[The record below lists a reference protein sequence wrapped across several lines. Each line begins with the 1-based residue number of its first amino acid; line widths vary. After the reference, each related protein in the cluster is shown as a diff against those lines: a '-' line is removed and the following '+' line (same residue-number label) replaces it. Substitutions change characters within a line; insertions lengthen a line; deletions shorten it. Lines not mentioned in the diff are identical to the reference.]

1 MTQQN
6 IKSATTK
13 PTESSAKKT
22 RAAKKSATATA
33 VEAVL
38 EKATLAYFPLSRLVK
53 SPLQARKRPHTPED
67 IRDTAESIAGVG
79 LIQNLAGH
87 EMADGKIGVCAGG
100 GRLESLQLLHSEGRW
115 HSDQLVP
122 VRIVPEDMA
131 KAVSLTENGRRRDMH
146 PVEQI
151 QGFRELSEEGKTHAQ
166 IADLMGY
173 STRHVERSLR
183 LAGLAPSLLCL
194 LSEDRIQLDHCRALV
209 LADTHER
216 QEEIWESA
224 VSRSYGVPSPQTIR
238 GLVTSGEVKTSGSDL
253 FRFTGLE
260 AYLAEGGEL
269 RTDLFSDEN
278 EGWVDAVT
286 LERAALKKLSAL
298 AADIAKR
305 EGWQWSES
313 RLKQVETYGEDARA
327 YRHYPFPERVFT
339 AQQASRLA
347 EIETLMETASDD
359 ERVALD
365 AEMVVIHDAGEAS
378 AWPDATRKICG
389 VVVSLDH
396 GVIEIQRGLA
406 RITEEEAAAIEAR
419 NVAAMAAMTHGR
431 PPEEAD
437 EFPATLVKAMSCE
450 RTLAVQAALC
460 TQADMSVTL
469 LIWHLAKGLFTSGRG
484 DNDPSRVQ
492 LNDNQY
498 VLREKSISGENGR
511 AYRFLMEEKAR
522 WQARLPEDW
531 RHDMRW
537 LLAWTPEERNALLGF
552 MSALSVDGMQ
562 DREHSRTQRS
572 SLDGLEA
579 TMAFNLYDW
588 WQPTA
593 ENYFSRIGKTQICT
607 AMSEAGLTGK
617 ASDAEKMKKG
627 DAAVLAAEELAGRS
641 WLPAWMKPAVD
652 AREETTPDERAA

>member
-1 MTQQN
+1 MSQQN
-6 IKSATTK
+6 VKGATAK

-22 RAAKKSATATA
+22 CAAKKSATA

-173 STRHVERSLR
+173 STRHVERSLK

-253 FRFTGLE
+253 LRFTGLE
-260 AYLAEGGEL
+260 AYLVEGGEL

-286 LERAALKKLSAL
+286 RERAALKKLSAL

-347 EIETLMETASDD
+347 EIETLMETASAD
-359 ERVALD
+359 ERIAID

-406 RITEEEAAAIEAR
+406 RITEEEA
-419 NVAAMAAMTHGR
+419 
-431 PPEEAD
+431 D

-450 RTLAVQAALC
+450 RTLAVHAALC

-469 LIWHLAKGLFTSGRG
+469 LTWHLAKGVFTSGRG
-484 DNDPSRVQ
+484 SPDPSRVQ

-498 VLREKSISGENGR
+498 VLLEKSLSGENGR

-522 WQARLPEDW
+522 WEARLPDDW

-552 MSALSVDGMQ
+552 LSALSVDGQQ
-562 DREHSRTQRS
+562 DREHGRTQRS
-572 SLDGLEA
+572 SLDALESV
-579 TMAFNLYDW
+579 MGFSLYDW

-593 ENYFSRIGKTQICT
+593 ENYFSRIGKAQICA
-607 AMSEAGLTGK
+607 AMSGAGLTGK

-627 DAAVLAAEELAGRS
+627 DAAVLAAEELAANS
-641 WLPAWMKPAVD
+641 WLPAWMKPAAD
-652 AREETTPDERAA
+652 ASEEPTPGARAA

>member
-1 MTQQN
+1 M
-6 IKSATTK
+6 
-13 PTESSAKKT
+13 
-22 RAAKKSATATA
+22 
-33 VEAVL
+33 L

-173 STRHVERSLR
+173 STRHVERSLK

-253 FRFTGLE
+253 LRFTGLE
-260 AYLAEGGEL
+260 AYLVEGGEL

-286 LERAALKKLSAL
+286 RERAALKKLSAL

-347 EIETLMETASDD
+347 EIETLMETASAD
-359 ERVALD
+359 ERVAID

-406 RITEEEAAAIEAR
+406 RITEEEA
-419 NVAAMAAMTHGR
+419 
-431 PPEEAD
+431 D

-450 RTLAVQAALC
+450 RTLAVHAALC

-469 LIWHLAKGLFTSGRG
+469 LTWHLAKGVFTSGRG
-484 DNDPSRVQ
+484 SPDPSRVQ

-498 VLREKSISGENGR
+498 VLLEKSLSGENGR

-522 WQARLPEDW
+522 WEARLPDDW
-531 RHDMRW
+531 RW

-552 MSALSVDGMQ
+552 LSALSVDGQQ
-562 DREHSRTQRS
+562 DREHGRTQRS
-572 SLDGLEA
+572 SLDALKSVMG
-579 TMAFNLYDW
+579 FSLYDW

-593 ENYFSRIGKTQICT
+593 ENYFSRIGKAQICA
-607 AMSEAGLTGK
+607 AMSGAGLTGK

-627 DAAVLAAEELAGRS
+627 DAAVLAAEELAANS
-641 WLPAWMKPAVD
+641 WLPAWMKPAAD
-652 AREETTPDERAA
+652 ASEGTTPGARAA

>member
-1 MTQQN
+1 MSQQN
-6 IKSATTK
+6 VQGATTK

-22 RAAKKSATATA
+22 RAAKKSATA

-53 SPLQARKRPHTPED
+53 SPLQARRRPHTAED

-87 EMADGKIGVCAGG
+87 EMADGRIGICAGG
-100 GRLESLQLLHSEGRW
+100 GRLESLVLLQSEGRW
-115 HSDQLVP
+115 HPDQLVP
-122 VRIVPEDMA
+122 VRIVPQDMA
-131 KAVSLTENGRRRDMH
+131 RAVSLTENGRRRDMH
-146 PVEQI
+146 PAEQI
-151 QGFRELSEEGKTHAQ
+151 QGFRELSEEGKTNAQ

-173 STRHVERSLR
+173 STRHVERCMK

-194 LSEDRIQLDHCRALV
+194 LSEDRIQLDHCHALA

-224 VSRSYGVPSPQTIR
+224 VSRAYDVPSPQMIR
-238 GLVTSGEVKTSGSDL
+238 SLVTSGEVKTSGSDL
-253 FRFTGLE
+253 FRFTGLD
-260 AYLAEGGEL
+260 AYIAEGGEL

-278 EGWVDAVT
+278 EGWVDSLT
-286 LERAALKKLSAL
+286 LQRAALNKLSVIGAEV
-298 AADIAKR
+298 AQR
-305 EGWQWSES
+305 EGWQWSEA
-313 RLKQVETYGEDARA
+313 RLSQIRTWGDDARA

-339 AQQASRLA
+339 AEQASRLE
-347 EIETLMETASDD
+347 EIEALMDAASDD
-359 ERVALD
+359 ERAALD
-365 AEMVVIHDAGEAS
+365 AEVAAIHDAGEAA
-378 AWPDATRKICG
+378 AWPEATRQLCG

-396 GVIEIQRGLA
+396 GVIHIQRGLA
-406 RITEEEAAAIEAR
+406 HITEEEAAAIEAR
-419 NVAAMAAMTHGR
+419 QAAAVAAVTHAQ
-431 PPEEAD
+431 PTAEAD

-469 LIWHLAKGLFTSGRG
+469 LTWHLAKGVFTSGRG
-484 DNDPSRVQ
+484 GPDPSRVQ

-498 VLREKSISGENGR
+498 VLREKSLSGENGR

-522 WQARLPEDW
+522 WEARLPDDW

-552 MSALSVDGMQ
+552 LSALSVDGQQ
-562 DREHSRTQRS
+562 DREHGRTQRS
-572 SLDGLEA
+572 SLDALESV
-579 TMAFNLYDW
+579 MGFSLYDW

-593 ENYFSRIGKTQICT
+593 ENYFSRIGKAQICA
-607 AMSEAGLTGK
+607 AMSGAGLTGK

-627 DAAVLAAEELAGRS
+627 DAAVLAAEELAASS
-641 WLPAWMKPAVD
+641 WLPAWMKPAAD
-652 AREETTPDERAA
+652 ASEETTLGARAA